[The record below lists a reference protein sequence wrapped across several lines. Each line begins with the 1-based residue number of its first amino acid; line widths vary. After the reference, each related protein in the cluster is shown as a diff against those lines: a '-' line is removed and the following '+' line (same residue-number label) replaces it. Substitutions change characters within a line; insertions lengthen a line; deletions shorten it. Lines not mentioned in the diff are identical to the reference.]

1 MEREMRKFYLVLSLA
16 LVLMCLSTSNLFGQ
30 ATASAT
36 LQGTV
41 MDKSGAVV
49 PGAEVKVTQ
58 KETGLVRTATTSS
71 NGLYRFDLLPPGPC
85 EVRVSAKGFA
95 TAVFENVELAVGQT
109 TTVDATVGVSQQ
121 SEVVTWEPAALL
133 AHLPT
138 PT

>member
-1 MEREMRKFYLVLSLA
+1 MRLPERMEREMRKFYLVLSLA
-16 LVLMCLSTSNLFGQ
+16 LLLACLSTSNLFAQ

-71 NGLYRFDLLPPGPC
+71 AGLYRFDLLPPGPC

-95 TAVFENVELAVGQT
+95 TAAFENVELAVGQT
-109 TTVDATVGVSQQ
+109 TT
-121 SEVVTWEPAALL
+121 
-133 AHLPT
+133 
-138 PT
+138 